1 MDMICSTCHRLGM
14 YWKNLGGLS
23 PWTYCPHCD
32 GPRLPIPEELEEE
45 AATDDEAEEAENGV
59 D

>member
-1 MDMICSTCHRLGM
+1 M

-45 AATDDEAEEAENGV
+45 AITDDDEAEEAENG
-59 D
+59 